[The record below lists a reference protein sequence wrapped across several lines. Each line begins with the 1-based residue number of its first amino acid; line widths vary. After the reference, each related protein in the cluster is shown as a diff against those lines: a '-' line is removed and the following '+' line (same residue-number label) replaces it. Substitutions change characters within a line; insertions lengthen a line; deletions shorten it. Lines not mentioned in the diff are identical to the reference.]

1 MTGGDATGVEPDGV
15 ADGFDEF
22 VHRERAALVSLAW
35 SLTGSF
41 PAAEELAQEALSA
54 AWQTWGRIGAYDKPG
69 AWARRV
75 VVNRAAN
82 HRRRA
87 GREARALRRLAGRRD
102 RPDPVRLPGDDL
114 EVWEA
119 VRALP
124 ARQAQAIALHYLDD
138 RSVDEVAHVLGCA
151 PGSVKTHLHRG
162 RVTLAR
168 ALGLT
173 GHDDE
178 GAMR

>member
-1 MTGGDATGVEPDGV
+1 
-15 ADGFDEF
+15 
-22 VHRERAALVSLAW
+22 
-35 SLTGSF
+35 
-41 PAAEELAQEALSA
+41 
-54 AWQTWGRIGAYDKPG
+54 
-69 AWARRV
+69 
-75 VVNRAAN
+75 
-82 HRRRA
+82 
-87 GREARALRRLAGRRD
+87 